1 MENCNV
7 DNALASVVA
16 DASRASVE
24 FAQLA
29 ALFNA
34 GITPDAKR
42 ARQVGAT
49 IGEQGARLKSI
60 LDELESSTDFQ
71 AKETY
76 HTLELTARRQ
86 RVPSFRTVEQL
97 VNWQASGLVA
107 FAEGRPLAPM
117 PPGVDPEAIAKVA
130 PGAAGAAPQDRVV
143 TSLTLPRVL
152 PFQAEDF
159 DEAPGTG
166 ARLLKGDFERLCREH
181 QQLIG
186 LGEKYGSFDAKGK
199 QVYLDQVARLAP
211 RWETLVEDARREGLT
226 PSAGFRRVSEEYL
239 RRAGLTPAG
248 FRDFITDVH

>member
-60 LDELESSTDFQ
+60 LDELERSTDYQ

-76 HTLELTARRQ
+76 HTLELSARRQ

-97 VNWQASGLVA
+97 VNWQANGLLS

-117 PPGVDPEAIAKVA
+117 PAGVDPNAIAAVA
-130 PGAAGAAPQDRVV
+130 PGAVGASPQDRLV
-143 TSLTLPRVL
+143 TQLALPRVL
-152 PFQAEDF
+152 PFEAEDF
-159 DEAPGTG
+159 DLASG
-166 ARLLKGDFERLCREH
+166 AQANFLKAEYERLCRDH
-181 QQLIG
+181 KQLIG
-186 LGEKYGSFDAKGK
+186 LGETY
-199 QVYLDQVARLAP
+199 R
-211 RWETLVEDARREGLT
+211 
-226 PSAGFRRVSEEYL
+226 
-239 RRAGLTPAG
+239 
-248 FRDFITDVH
+248 